1 MTQEQG
7 SDTEVEFGEGT
18 VEIRPSSR
26 KKKSERYEVRAF
38 GLQPG
43 RHLLLTHNGDTRIY
57 PADQWPEG
65 KTPSGRFEMTAE
77 EFERLLRPVDF
88 ESLLVTEYGERVAR
102 AVCVALWT
110 GGVVAPGDV
119 INHTAETRVVNAVRD
134 IARQALATLER
145 SGNDAS
151 LHA

>member
-1 MTQEQG
+1 MAQ
-7 SDTEVEFGEGT
+7 DHDNLVKAEFGEEP
-18 VEIRPSSR
+18 VEDRPLSRR
-26 KKKSERYEVRAF
+26 KKRELYPVRAF

-43 RHLLLTHNGDTRIY
+43 RHVLLTHNGDFRIY

-65 KTPSGRFEMTAE
+65 KTPPGRFEMAAE
-77 EFERLLRPVDF
+77 DFERLLKPVDF
-88 ESLLVTEYGERVAR
+88 EGLLAGAYGEKVAR

-119 INHTAETRVVNAVRD
+119 ITRTAETRVVNAMRD
-134 IARQALATLER
+134 LARQALATLER
-145 SGNDAS
+145 RDNDAS